1 MAKLNINSNVTGLK
15 NAYMLHIK
23 RKYMQKYAQKDCIIL
38 FYKKNLCEIKKFSTE
53 KL

>member
-23 RKYMQKYAQKDCIIL
+23 RKYMQKYKGVIEFD
-38 FYKKNLCEIKKFSTE
+38 
-53 KL
+53 